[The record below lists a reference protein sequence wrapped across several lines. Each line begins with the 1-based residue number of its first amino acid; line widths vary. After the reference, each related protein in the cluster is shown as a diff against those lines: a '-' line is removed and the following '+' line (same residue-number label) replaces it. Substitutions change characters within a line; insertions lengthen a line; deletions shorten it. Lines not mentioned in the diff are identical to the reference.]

1 MNRKNVAL
9 LTAGVVLALAGTAQA
24 ATRTASFV
32 VSANV
37 VDNCIIGATAMN
49 LGTFDGTNNL
59 TSSSNITVRCSN
71 GTDYTVD
78 LSTGGSASFAA
89 RQLVNTTSTSGVP
102 LVYNL
107 YTSNAYTTVWG
118 DNSPGTGRISGF
130 GAGMAVGNAITHVV
144 YGQLLASDNTGAI
157 DAGAYNDTITATITY

>member
-9 LTAGVVLALAGTAQA
+9 LSAGVLLALAGTAQA
-24 ATRTASFV
+24 ATRTASFQ

-37 VDNCIIGATAMN
+37 VDNCIISATALN

-59 TSSSNITVRCSN
+59 TASAPITVRCSS

-78 LSTGGSASFAA
+78 LSTGSSGSYAA
-89 RQLVNTTSTSGVP
+89 RTLVNGAYT

-107 YTSNAYTTVWG
+107 YTSNTYGTVWG
-118 DNSPGTGRISGF
+118 DTTSGTGRISGL
-130 GAGMAVGNAITHVV
+130 GTGMAVGNAFTHNV
-144 YGQLLASDNTGAI
+144 YGQLLAANNTGAI
-157 DAGAYNDTITATITY
+157 DAGSYTDNITATITY

>member
-24 ATRTASFV
+24 ATRTSNFV

-37 VDNCIIGATAMN
+37 VDNCIIGTTALN

-59 TSSSNITVRCSN
+59 TGSSTITVRCSN

-78 LSTGGSASFAA
+78 LNAGASGSYAN
-89 RQLVNTTSTSGVP
+89 RHLVNPSSTSGLP

-107 YTSNAYTTVWG
+107 YTSNTYGTIWG
-118 DNSPGTGRISGF
+118 DTTGGTGRASGL
-130 GAGMAVGNAITHVV
+130 GAGMAVGNAITHTV
-144 YGQLLASDNTGAI
+144 YGQLLASSNTGAI
-157 DAGAYNDTITATITY
+157 DAGTYNDTITATITY

>member
-9 LTAGVVLALAGTAQA
+9 LTAGVLLALAGTAQA

-37 VDNCIIGATAMN
+37 VDNCIIGATGLN
-49 LGTFDGTNNL
+49 FGTFDGTNNL
-59 TSSSNITVRCSN
+59 AGTSTVTVRCSN

-78 LSTGGSASFAA
+78 LSTGSSGSYAA
-89 RQLVNTTSTSGVP
+89 RNMVNPTSTSGLP

-107 YTSNAYTTVWG
+107 YTSNTYGTVWG
-118 DNSPGTGRISGF
+118 DTTAGTGRASGL
-130 GAGMAVGNAITHVV
+130 GAGMAVGNAITHTV
-144 YGQLLASDNTGAI
+144 YGQLLASSNTGPI
-157 DAGAYNDTITATITY
+157 DAGTYNDTITATITY